1 MKHVRARLII
11 RPTPIG
17 RGKGFPRH
25 TVHPDRF
32 YFNAFSVC
40 AAFVCALVFATGV
53 VAQEPVGAD
62 SAFRQARI
70 HAAQANEA
78 YLRSLRL
85 TRAWLEARDPKSG
98 LIPSQLKGYARTER
112 TDVWEPHNSGADN
125 YSFMTLTAWFLDRPL
140 FDGPMTDILQSERRL
155 TSRLK
160 SLPDTYSLSQQGFQY
175 ETPDKA
181 RILFTSSEYMKDGL
195 LPLAE
200 VLGRSPW
207 SERMIE
213 MLEDVPLITRVS
225 KGSAMERY
233 RAVDAEING
242 NLLQIL
248 SRCYWMTGNA
258 QYLAWATE
266 IGDHYLLGEQPLHS
280 ANYLRLRDHGC
291 EIIGGLSELYVTLHF
306 ADRAKKLLYQPA
318 FHALLD
324 DILEIGRNEH
334 GLFFDSINLRERTVV
349 ERRLADNWG
358 YIFNAYL
365 SVHLIDTK
373 PAYLVAIHQALD
385 SLNKNYRNYD
395 WESGSQDGYA
405 DAIESA
411 LNLINRIPSA
421 GAEEWID
428 SEIKVMWAMQ
438 RENGVVEGWWG
449 DGNFSR
455 TSIMYA
461 LWKTRGAHVRPWR
474 EDVLLG
480 AFARGKGLRV
490 VVESGSAWSGR
501 LTFDEPRHRTLL
513 HLPIDY
519 PRINQFPEWFTVEK
533 DQEYAVAIGN
543 GIATSYT
550 GRQLTEGLPISLSPG
565 ESLQITIE
573 PRGVQ

>member
-1 MKHVRARLII
+1 MDS
-11 RPTPIG
+11 
-17 RGKGFPRH
+17 
-25 TVHPDRF
+25 VHRERF
-32 YFNAFSVC
+32 CLLAYIVNAAIMGGV
-40 AAFVCALVFATGV
+40 LVFATNAVAKESADGTASV
-53 VAQEPVGAD
+53 V
-62 SAFRQARI
+62 RQARI
-70 HAAQANEA
+70 HATQANEA
-78 YLRSLRL
+78 YVRSLRL
-85 TRAWLEARDPKSG
+85 TRAWLEARDPRSG
-98 LIPSQLKGYARTER
+98 LIPSQLKGYPKAER
-112 TDVWEPHNSGADN
+112 TDVWEPHNAGADN

-140 FDGPMTDILQSERRL
+140 FDGPMTDILRSERKL

-160 SLPDTYSLSQQGFQY
+160 TLPDTYSFTKQGFQY
-175 ETPDKA
+175 DTADNA

-200 VLGRSPW
+200 AFGRSPW
-207 SERMIE
+207 SERMLE
-213 MLEDVPLITRVS
+213 MLEDIPLITRVS
-225 KGSAMERY
+225 KGSEMERY

-248 SRCYWMTGNA
+248 SRCYWMTGEA
-258 QYLAWATE
+258 RYLAWATE
-266 IGDHYLLGEQPLHS
+266 IGDHYLLGEQGLRNTS
-280 ANYLRLRDHGC
+280 YLRLRDHGC

-306 ADRAKKLLYQPA
+306 ADPAKKRLYQPA

-324 DILEIGRNEH
+324 DILKIGRNDH
-334 GLFFDSINLRERTVV
+334 GLFFDSINLRDRSVV

-373 PAYLVAIHQALD
+373 PAYLAAIHQALD
-385 SLNKNYRNYD
+385 SLNKNYRNHD
-395 WESGSQDGYA
+395 WESGSHDGYA

-411 LNLINRIPSA
+411 LNLINRIPSP

-461 LWKTRGAHVRPWR
+461 LWKTRGVHVHPWR
-474 EDVLLG
+474 DDVLVG
-480 AFARGKGLRV
+480 AVAQGKGLRITA
-490 VVESGSAWSGR
+490 ESRSAWSGR

-513 HLPIDY
+513 KLPIDY
-519 PRINQFPEWFTVEK
+519 PRINQFPEWFTVES
-533 DQEYAVAIGN
+533 DQEYTVAIGDRMP
-543 GIATSYT
+543 TSYT
-550 GRQLTEGLPISLSPG
+550 GRQLVEGLPVSLSPG
-565 ESLQITIE
+565 ESLQIAIE
-573 PRGVQ
+573 PREVR